1 MWGSQ
6 IHIDG
11 YCVHRDLLQK
21 FALHSVVNKFNYSR
35 GAGTISREVLVHR
48 CLNAVQLSAKGASI
62 CPGHLG

>member
-21 FALHSVVNKFNYSR
+21 FALHSVVNKFTLFSR
-35 GAGTISREVLVHR
+35 CRNDLREVLVHR

-62 CPGHLG
+62 CPVHLG